1 MATTIQQ
8 KNAELYELQTK
19 ILAIRDTAQ
28 GGDLDESIETE
39 IGALL
44 ARASQVEEDITNI
57 LAKTPRRRAKQP
69 PKAKQAAAHKRPE
82 QAAKKKVT
90 STPRESACKIHC
102 GDTPME
108 GDASSVQSTQAQA
121 SPVFSP
127 YEAPSSTCQFDL
139 EKGLCMKP
147 ASSSQKA
154 ATWFREII
162 CDEEN
167 GIKQP
172 SGTAGHIKNF
182 VIGLN
187 PLAAAVW

>member
-44 ARASQVEEDITNI
+44 ARASQVEEDITSI

-69 PKAKQAAAHKRPE
+69 PKAKQAAHKRPE
-82 QAAKKKVT
+82 EAAKKQVT
-90 STPRESACKIHC
+90 STTTPRETACKIHC
-102 GDTPME
+102 GSTPTD
-108 GDASSVQSTQAQA
+108 GDASSVQSTQA

-154 ATWFREII
+154 TTWFREII

-172 SGTAGHIKNF
+172 AGTAGHIKNF